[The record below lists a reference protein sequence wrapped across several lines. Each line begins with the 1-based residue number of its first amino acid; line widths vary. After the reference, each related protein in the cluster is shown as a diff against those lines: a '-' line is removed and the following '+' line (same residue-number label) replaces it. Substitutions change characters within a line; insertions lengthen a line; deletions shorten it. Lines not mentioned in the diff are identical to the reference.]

1 MRVWI
6 LLALAM
12 SAVVAYPQQNQD
24 VAVADQ
30 VSRMDSGLHNLRRLG
45 GKSGGQGSNPSSRRG
60 RASAAVKGVAAKAK
74 GFFRGN
80 KQLREKPSL
89 KLSDSQRYSEVK

>member
-30 VSRMDSGLHNLRRLG
+30 VSRMDSGLDNLRRLG
-45 GKSGGQGSNPSSRRG
+45 GKSGGQSSKPSSLRG

-74 GFFRGN
+74 
-80 KQLREKPSL
+80 
-89 KLSDSQRYSEVK
+89 